1 METLD
6 IREHLAIEV
15 TLASLDHQVQGD
27 LWAKLDQL
35 DNKEL
40 VLQALL
46 DQQDQREILD
56 LQDLQGKLAL
66 QEHKDLKV
74 IQVPR
79 VLLVQLDLR
88 DQLDRLDQLD
98 HKVLQ
103 ATLEIKGLKEV
114 LDHWDPREGQVT
126 LDFRVR

>member
-6 IREHLAIEV
+6 IREHLAREA

-40 VLQALL
+40 VLQAPL

-56 LQDLQGKLAL
+56 LQDLLGKLAL

-74 IQVPR
+74 IQVPL
-79 VLLVQLDLR
+79 VLWVQLDLR
-88 DQLDRLDQLD
+88 DQLDLLGQLD

-114 LDHWDPREGQVT
+114 LDHWDPREG
-126 LDFRVR
+126 